1 VSASGVTIPPGDP
14 APAGL
19 RLPGEAGI
27 WVFIAGDLAIFSL
40 FFLTYL
46 YYRGEDVALFAASQQ
61 QLSLTCGTI
70 NTVLMLT
77 SSWLV
82 ASAVHAVRLAQQG
95 IARACLLLAI
105 GCGAGFGIVKVF
117 EYGEK
122 IRAGLTLNSNDFYI
136 SYYMLTGI
144 HLLHVLIGTGVLMYL
159 YSLVVGGRR
168 DSVAIRNIESGASFW
183 HVVDVLWIVLFAL
196 LYLTR

>member
-1 VSASGVTIPPGDP
+1 MGTLRATLPNVEA
-14 APAGL
+14 ALAAR

-46 YYRGEDVALFAASQQ
+46 YYRGDDVALFSSSQQ
-61 QLSLTCGTI
+61 QLSLTFGTI

-77 SSWLV
+77 SSWFV
-82 ASAVHAVRLAQQG
+82 ASAVHAVRRSQQG
-95 IARACLLLAI
+95 VARACLLLAI
-105 GCGAGFGIVKVF
+105 ACGAGFGVVKVF

-122 IRAGLTLNSNDFYI
+122 IRAGLTLNSNDFFIY
-136 SYYMLTGI
+136 YYMLTGI
-144 HLLHVLIGTGVLMYL
+144 HLLHVLIGTGVLIYMYRL
-159 YSLVVGGRR
+159 AGRGRR
-168 DSVAIRNIESGASFW
+168 DAVAVRNLESSASFW

-196 LYLTR
+196 LYLVR

>member
-1 VSASGVTIPPGDP
+1 VSASEAARPAGHE
-14 APAGL
+14 APAVR

-46 YYRGEDVALFAASQQ
+46 YYRGDDVALFFASQQ
-61 QLSLTCGTI
+61 QLSLTFGTI

-77 SSWLV
+77 SSWFV
-82 ASAVHAVRLAQQG
+82 ASAVHGVRRSQQG
-95 IARACLLLAI
+95 VARVCLLLAI
-105 GCGAGFGIVKVF
+105 ACGAGFGVVKVF

-136 SYYMLTGI
+136 YYYMLTGI
-144 HLLHVLIGTGVLMYL
+144 HLLHVLIGTGVLIYL
-159 YSLVVGGRR
+159 YRVVGSGCR
-168 DSVAIRNIESGASFW
+168 DAVAIRNLESGASFW

-196 LYLTR
+196 LYLVR